1 MQTEESSVP
10 LEAWQRVLH
19 FKLVPVLKVVKHS
32 LHPESPNQTM
42 QAEIERLEA
51 RNQQLAITVACLEK
65 ERVTETNGSFE
76 ASALREQL
84 SASEQQVTY

>member
-1 MQTEESSVP
+1 
-10 LEAWQRVLH
+10 
-19 FKLVPVLKVVKHS
+19 
-32 LHPESPNQTM
+32 M